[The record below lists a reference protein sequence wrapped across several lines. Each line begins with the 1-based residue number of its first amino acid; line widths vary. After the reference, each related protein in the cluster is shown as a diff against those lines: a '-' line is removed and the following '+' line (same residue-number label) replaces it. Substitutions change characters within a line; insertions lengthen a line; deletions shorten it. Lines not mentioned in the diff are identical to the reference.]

1 MLKNKI
7 KLIVSCDGGAA
18 SGKTTGAK
26 LISKRYKLNFLSS
39 GLLYRYASYLLI
51 KQAPQNKIFFLRK
64 KFINLNYEKISKIN
78 LQSENIN
85 LLVTKVAKQ
94 KKIRDILKKYQIN
107 FAKKYNKVC
116 IEGRDISYAILPNAD
131 VKFFFKCSLDV
142 ASKRRWKELKK
153 LDKGIKFV
161 KVKKSLNIRNFT
173 AQNRRHNPLKKV
185 TDAVLIR
192 TDILNKKA
200 MLAKMSKEIDK
211 KLLLRYGRN
220 FKTKQK

>member
-94 KKIRDILKKYQIN
+94 KKN
-107 FAKKYNKVC
+107 
-116 IEGRDISYAILPNAD
+116 
-131 VKFFFKCSLDV
+131 
-142 ASKRRWKELKK
+142 
-153 LDKGIKFV
+153 
-161 KVKKSLNIRNFT
+161 
-173 AQNRRHNPLKKV
+173 
-185 TDAVLIR
+185 
-192 TDILNKKA
+192 
-200 MLAKMSKEIDK
+200 
-211 KLLLRYGRN
+211 
-220 FKTKQK
+220 